1 MPEIVIQNAKVVL
14 KNGVIP
20 AGSVALEG
28 GHIAAVSEDP
38 ELAPSS
44 PHAEVLNAGGAF
56 LLPGFIDTHSDHL
69 EQVIQ
74 PRPQSLIDFELAML
88 EQEKQ
93 LVNQGITTM
102 FHSLSVAD
110 VRGKSAVR
118 NPENL
123 RRIASL
129 IRRFHEGGHLIRHRL
144 HCRYDMLN
152 VDGYE
157 MLLEFIKNRDIHLLS
172 FTDHTPGQGQYR
184 DVEYFKR
191 EILEQYYAE
200 AERAQLLADR
210 MSQKRLSSAQLE
222 RAADMAFDAGI
233 PIASHDDDTV
243 EKLDYVTDRL
253 HATISEFPVELEIA
267 REARRRGMRVVVG
280 ASNILMGRSHS
291 GNLSATEAVRAG
303 CADILV
309 SDYFPPSILHAVFK
323 LHREGLPLWRAAG
336 MASLEPARAVGLG
349 GELGS
354 VEPGKRG
361 DLILVQVRGGLPVV
375 QSVFIDGAWVSRLA
389 YRSAEP

>member
-1 MPEIVIQNAKVVL
+1 MPEIVIQNANIVL
-14 KNGVIP
+14 PDGLIP
-20 AGSVALEG
+20 GGSVALG
-28 GHIAAVSEDP
+28 GQRIEAVSEDANLSARYP
-38 ELAPSS
+38 D
-44 PHAEVLNAGGAF
+44 AETLDAGGAY
-56 LLPGFIDTHSDHL
+56 LMPGFIDTHSDHI

-74 PRPQSLIDFELAML
+74 PRPQSLIDFELALL

-110 VRGKSAVR
+110 VRGKSAIR

-123 RRIASL
+123 KKLAGL

-152 VDGYE
+152 VTGYE
-157 MLLEFIKNRDIHLLS
+157 MLLDFIRNRDIHLLS

-184 DVEYFKR
+184 DVEFFKK
-191 EILEQYYAE
+191 EILEQYYTE
-200 AERAQLLADR
+200 AEREQLLADR
-210 MSQKRLSSAQLE
+210 MKQVRLSGAQLE
-222 RAADMAFDAGI
+222 HAADLAHETGI

-243 EKLDYVTDRL
+243 EKLDYVTSRL
-253 HATISEFPVELEIA
+253 HATISEFPVELSVA

-291 GNLSATEAVRAG
+291 NNLSACEAVRED

-336 MASLEPARAVGLG
+336 MASLQPALAVGLG
-349 GELGS
+349 DELGS
-354 VEPGKRG
+354 IEPGKRG
-361 DLILVQVRGGLPVV
+361 DLFTVQVRNGLPVV
-375 QSVFIDGAWVSRLA
+375 TNVFIDGAWVSRLA
-389 YRSAEP
+389 YRSTRP